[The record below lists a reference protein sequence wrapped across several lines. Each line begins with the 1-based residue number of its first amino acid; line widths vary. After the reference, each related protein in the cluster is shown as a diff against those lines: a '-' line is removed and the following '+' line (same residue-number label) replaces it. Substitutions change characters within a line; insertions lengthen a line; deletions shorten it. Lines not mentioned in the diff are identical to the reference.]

1 MAGNGGFP
9 KPLVYFFVGLILLNL
24 LSGLA
29 SDPDFAED
37 FPLFAAIGAFLLFRF
52 FTSRNGNRR
61 GPVPMPRPVPEPTAQ
76 EPPKDLG
83 FKIPPLRGAPKD
95 TQTEAQPSDEEL
107 DILRR
112 ESYERHLAEKQ
123 AREEKMEQE
132 LQPESEA
139 KAEELGTEE
148 PAEPVDEVAAL
159 KEQIQKLEMEKAEKV
174 TPSLSIVRLMIP
186 RTA

>member
-1 MAGNGGFP
+1 MAGKGSFP

-83 FKIPPLRGAPKD
+83 FKIPPLKGAPKD
-95 TQTEAQPSDEEL
+95 A
-107 DILRR
+107 LRDALR
-112 ESYERHLAEKQ
+112 
-123 AREEKMEQE
+123 
-132 LQPESEA
+132 
-139 KAEELGTEE
+139 G
-148 PAEPVDEVAAL
+148 AL
-159 KEQIQKLEMEKAEKV
+159 K
-174 TPSLSIVRLMIP
+174 SICFPCSVLQAVSGTSSALTISRSGMP
-186 RTA
+186 

>member
-1 MAGNGGFP
+1 
-9 KPLVYFFVGLILLNL
+9 
-24 LSGLA
+24 
-29 SDPDFAED
+29 
-37 FPLFAAIGAFLLFRF
+37 
-52 FTSRNGNRR
+52 
-61 GPVPMPRPVPEPTAQ
+61 MPRPVPEPTAQ

-132 LQPESEA
+132 RLGREHQKREEQAACPAAWQFSPDMLKNAVVLSEILA
-139 KAEELGTEE
+139 PPK
-148 PAEPVDEVAAL
+148 AL
-159 KEQIQKLEMEKAEKV
+159 KRRVK
-174 TPSLSIVRLMIP
+174 R
-186 RTA
+186 